1 MPPKVKSAKK
11 REVKP
16 KKIRQ
21 KQKQK
26 QKQQQNV
33 KVNITQ
39 SGGGA
44 SGGGGGSIPVFI
56 PQPVPQQFRDTSG
69 ENMRLTGLIKSLEN
83 RIANFRL
90 PVAQPAAPNPE
101 NDQATQTAVFNAP
114 ITYND
119 TIAETISRAENTLP
133 EPPIESNLVPDAL
146 NAPITYNDNLEEA
159 VLRAENL
166 LPSESS
172 RQGKRSKKKQPIRL
186 IIADEDTEVIPS
198 EYGASEYGGAES
210 EPSSILGEIKKKRG
224 PKKGTKYGS
233 TKEKYKQV
241 GFQEGVPAG
250 RNIQNEFVMGVEQLQ
265 ARRINPG
272 QMRLVPNEET
282 PMLEQPVESSSSSA
296 INFA

>member
-172 RQGKRSKKKQPIRL
+172 REGRRRKKKQPVRL
-186 IIADEDTEVIPS
+186 VIAGEEDIEFAP
-198 EYGASEYGGAES
+198 SEYGGAES
-210 EPSSILGEIKKKRG
+210 EASSILTEIKKKRV
-224 PKKGTKYGS
+224 PRKDKGIPRGS
-233 TKEKYKQV
+233 IKEKYILEGLQQGVEQGLDIGIPV
-241 GFQEGVPAG
+241 GRDV
-250 RNIQNEFVMGVEQLQ
+250 QNEFVMGVEKS
-265 ARRINPG
+265 AKIPAVFR
-272 QMRLVPNEET
+272 VTPNEQN
-282 PMLEQPVESSSSSA
+282 QPASSSS
-296 INFA
+296 NMVFV